1 MSSLH
6 SGQWRCLRGRPGF
19 VALTA
24 AAWILLAP
32 AAAAP
37 QDSREFILPD
47 LDSDLLLMAEV
58 VEVQSQVTF
67 VEPTAIGAINDLK
80 IGIPGQNLTAV
91 NTVTVAP
98 DSAEGG
104 TKRGGAKKDIPQ
116 TAASLSV
123 ASAPGKSI
131 TIAVDKVVAGDG
143 ISLADFRCNYNA
155 RGDTACD
162 GHGYSET
169 SVAKG
174 TLMVGV
180 TLIGQSQAMV
190 GSAIGSFDVTISYQ

>member
-1 MSSLH
+1 MSSLQL
-6 SGQWRCLRGRPGF
+6 GQWRCLRGRPGSA
-19 VALTA
+19 ALIA
-24 AAWILLAP
+24 AVWILLAP
-32 AAAAP
+32 AVATT
-37 QDSREFILPD
+37 QDSQDFILPD

-58 VEVQSQVTF
+58 VEVPAQVTF
-67 VEPTAIGAINDLK
+67 VEPTAIGAISDLK
-80 IGIPGQNLTAV
+80 IGVPGQNLTAV
-91 NTVTVAP
+91 STVTVAP
-98 DSAEGG
+98 DSAQGG
-104 TKRGGAKKDIPQ
+104 SKRDAREKDIPQ
-116 TAASLSV
+116 TAASLTV
-123 ASAPGKSI
+123 ASAPGQPI
-131 TIAVDKVVAGDG
+131 TIAIDEVVAGEG

-190 GSAIGSFDVTISYQ
+190 GSANGSFDVTISYQ